1 MLLPLTGGVPG
12 FTSIPLPN
20 SFISM
25 SIYNTSQKATE
36 SHVKTSVYLKCQI
49 QMVQYLAGGRL
60 HHAVVGAHDASVRL
74 RDWGLSVDIGGLG
87 LGRSGR

>member
-36 SHVKTSVYLKCQI
+36 SHVKTSLFI
-49 QMVQYLAGGRL
+49 QTVKYTWFNTLLVGGCIML
-60 HHAVVGAHDASVRL
+60 
-74 RDWGLSVDIGGLG
+74 WLG
-87 LGRSGR
+87 PMMPRYG